1 MSCNNVSTPLFVGPK
16 LPIPLLGHEMVPFEK
31 GQAII
36 GGFSTSSDNSKIYML
51 TCSNRVCKFDTLGQ
65 ELSVPRGWFVAMP
78 IPDDMTDCIL

>member
-1 MSCNNVSTPLFVGPK
+1 ML
-16 LPIPLLGHEMVPFEK
+16 
-31 GQAII
+31 I